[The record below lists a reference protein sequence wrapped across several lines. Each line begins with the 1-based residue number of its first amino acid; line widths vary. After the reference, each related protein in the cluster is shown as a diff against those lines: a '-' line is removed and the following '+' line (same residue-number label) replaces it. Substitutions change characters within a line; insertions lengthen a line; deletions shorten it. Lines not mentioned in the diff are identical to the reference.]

1 MAHVAPT
8 SHRRAS
14 RSSRRRRRGTGQP
27 GTNQTDTNQ
36 PGTNQRGASQ
46 RGTSRGGAHQ
56 AGARRAATDRA
67 GAHTDQ
73 LDGDWVDGPI
83 QTRTWLGLT
92 FAFVLGLVLT
102 AQAHVGVH
110 AAGITLL
117 VMLVPLTVGV
127 LVTAFRRGFGSGTA
141 ALTTGAALAFVL
153 LKFFF

>member
-14 RSSRRRRRGTGQP
+14 RSSRRRR
-27 GTNQTDTNQ
+27 GTNQTGTNQ
-36 PGTNQRGASQ
+36 PR
-46 RGTSRGGAHQ
+46 TSRGGAHQ

-67 GAHTDQ
+67 GAGTDQ
-73 LDGDWVDGPI
+73 HDDWVDGPI

-127 LVTAFRRGFGSGTA
+127 FVTAFRRGFGSGTA